1 MFCAR
6 KLIGGGTAE
15 ESCKSM
21 TLATVEIE
29 CRTCGFQ
36 IPPFAGREILRTDTL
51 QTVEH
56 ECPTCKSVFRVCV
69 QQTRRTTLT
78 AAKLEEIRNKNR

>member
-1 MFCAR
+1 
-6 KLIGGGTAE
+6 
-15 ESCKSM
+15 M
-21 TLATVEIE
+21 TPLASVEIE

-36 IPPFAGREILRTDTL
+36 IPPFARREILRTDNL
-51 QTVEH
+51 QTNEY